1 MFYLEYFSSSL
12 NPTLDNVV
20 PGWAFAY
27 AGATV
32 LFYVMMDA
40 IDGMQARRT
49 KSSSPLGQLFDH
61 GCDCATT
68 TVFSIM
74 MINGL
79 GVGSSWR
86 SVALMAAVQVAFF
99 LSQWEEKYTGICRTC
114 VGGVFGVTESQ
125 LMLAGQMF
133 ISAWDPLI
141 GSRIVYGEIYTLQ
154 DAWFYLYVGFM
165 VFISITC
172 ILGVIYKY
180 GGDRMQAVGEMARE
194 LSAIVSVNICVVL
207 CGYVSSISQFEYLLI
222 ILCLA
227 FCNSFS
233 TIRVILS
240 GISHTKFPLYHPV
253 AFPLYAI
260 VFARWLTGPGPWT
273 QLVLAIYFGALMHHI
288 ISRLVHVT
296 NEIAAYLGIYVFDI
310 VNKRD

>member
-86 SVALMAAVQVAFF
+86 SVALMAAGS
-99 LSQWEEKYTGICRTC
+99 LCSPN
-114 VGGVFGVTESQ
+114 
-125 LMLAGQMF
+125 
-133 ISAWDPLI
+133 SAV
-141 GSRIVYGEIYTLQ
+141 S
-154 DAWFYLYVGFM
+154 
-165 VFISITC
+165 
-172 ILGVIYKY
+172 GVI
-180 GGDRMQAVGEMARE
+180 
-194 LSAIVSVNICVVL
+194 
-207 CGYVSSISQFEYLLI
+207 
-222 ILCLA
+222 
-227 FCNSFS
+227 
-233 TIRVILS
+233 
-240 GISHTKFPLYHPV
+240 
-253 AFPLYAI
+253 
-260 VFARWLTGPGPWT
+260 
-273 QLVLAIYFGALMHHI
+273 
-288 ISRLVHVT
+288 
-296 NEIAAYLGIYVFDI
+296 
-310 VNKRD
+310 